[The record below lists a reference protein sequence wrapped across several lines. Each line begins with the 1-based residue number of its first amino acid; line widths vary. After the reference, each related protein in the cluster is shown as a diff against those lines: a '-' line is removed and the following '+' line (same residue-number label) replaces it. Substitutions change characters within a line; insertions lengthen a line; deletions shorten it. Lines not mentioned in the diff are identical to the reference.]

1 MPTSKPTSEQTTG
14 ANGVMSDPSQEPSF
28 GWNIYAERMNG
39 RFAMLGFVSVLLIEA
54 LTGQGL
60 LTWMGLR

>member
-1 MPTSKPTSEQTTG
+1 MSAEPATPKTTTEP
-14 ANGVMSDPSQEPSF
+14 ATVTDRHEPSF
-28 GWNIYAERMNG
+28 GWNLYSEQMNG
-39 RFAMLGFVSVLLIEA
+39 RFAMIGFVSVLILEA

>member
-1 MPTSKPTSEQTTG
+1 MSSEPATTAKTTEPETTS
-14 ANGVMSDPSQEPSF
+14 DRHEPSF
-28 GWNIYAERMNG
+28 GWNLYSEQMNG
-39 RFAMLGFVSVLLIEA
+39 RFAMIGFVSVLILEA

>member
-1 MPTSKPTSEQTTG
+1 MSAEPATTAQTTEPATAG
-14 ANGVMSDPSQEPSF
+14 DRHEPSF
-28 GWNIYAERMNG
+28 GWNLYSEQMNG
-39 RFAMLGFVSVLLIEA
+39 RFAMIGFVSVLILEA

>member
-1 MPTSKPTSEQTTG
+1 MSSEPATTDQTTEPATTG
-14 ANGVMSDPSQEPSF
+14 DRHEPSF
-28 GWNIYAERMNG
+28 GWNLYSEQMNG
-39 RFAMLGFVSVLLIEA
+39 RFAMIGFVSVLILEA

>member
-1 MPTSKPTSEQTTG
+1 
-14 ANGVMSDPSQEPSF
+14 
-28 GWNIYAERMNG
+28 MNG
-39 RFAMLGFVSVLLIEA
+39 RFAMIGFVSVLILEA

>member
-1 MPTSKPTSEQTTG
+1 M
-14 ANGVMSDPSQEPSF
+14 
-28 GWNIYAERMNG
+28 I
-39 RFAMLGFVSVLLIEA
+39 GFVSVLILEA